1 MRPPVLE
8 LIDAGKAISCRD
20 CLHRAL
26 YPPRAHRCR
35 QPLDGMQGF
44 WFADGGME
52 FALAWVFMLIAQ
64 RCSGTAP
71 VRSA

>member
-1 MRPPVLE
+1 
-8 LIDAGKAISCRD
+8 
-20 CLHRAL
+20 
-26 YPPRAHRCR
+26 
-35 QPLDGMQGF
+35 MQGF